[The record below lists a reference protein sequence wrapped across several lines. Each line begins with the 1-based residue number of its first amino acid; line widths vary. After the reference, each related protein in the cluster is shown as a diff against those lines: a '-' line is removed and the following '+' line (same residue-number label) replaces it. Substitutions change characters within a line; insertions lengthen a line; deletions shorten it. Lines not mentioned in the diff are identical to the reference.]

1 MSGAPVLS
9 IITPVFNGEKFLDE
23 TIKSVLNAKI
33 DYSYEY
39 LVIDDG
45 STDSTLEIIKSYG
58 DQISYFTH
66 TNIGEAG
73 TVNRGLEYAKGE
85 FILVL
90 SADDPMLTGELVKK
104 SVDLLISDDQIVA
117 VYPDWIIIGEDG
129 ELLKTNLLP
138 EYSEKEML
146 GKSNCLPGPG
156 VIFRKSKGL
165 EVGGR
170 NSKWKYVS
178 DFDFWLRLSRKG
190 EIVHLPGVFA
200 QWRANENSTSI
211 SQRNFRMASE
221 RIAVIEDFLDENKV
235 PIPLEKMARGNA
247 YYLAARLSFFDS
259 SINGRSLMIRAIKF
273 RGRIPDECSFPELI
287 YLLLYPVSASIVN
300 LLPSKVRKN
309 ISRNKVAS

>member
-1 MSGAPVLS
+1 MSGTPVIS

-23 TIKSVLNAKI
+23 TITSVLNAKI
-33 DYSYEY
+33 DYAYEY
-39 LVIDDG
+39 IVIDDG
-45 STDSTLEIIKSYG
+45 STDSTLEIIKMYG
-58 DQISYFTH
+58 DQISFFTQ

-104 SVDLLISDDQIVA
+104 SVDLLISDNQIVA
-117 VYPDWIIIGEDG
+117 VYPDWKVIGEDG
-129 ELLKTNLLP
+129 ELIKTNLLP

-156 VIFRKSKGL
+156 VIFRKSIGI

-190 EIVHLPGVFA
+190 KIVHLPGVLA

-235 PIPLEKMARGNA
+235 PKPLEKMARGNA

-287 YLLLYPVSASIVN
+287 FLLLYPLSAKIIN
-300 LLPSKVRKN
+300 LLPSKVRQN
-309 ISRNKVAS
+309 ISKK